1 MLAGGSRHNGHEH
14 GEGHLSRDEC
24 HVRVGAVVS
33 VRVGADVTDP
43 SFIHRCVRHPGAE
56 VYTRDEILDLPVA
69 AANQLAAEV
78 MKARPTSAPSG
89 ASGD

>member
-1 MLAGGSRHNGHEH
+1 MTSSSPSWRLVDLDG
-14 GEGHLSRDEC
+14 
-24 HVRVGAVVS
+24 VGAVEIRPVTL
-33 VRVGADVTDP
+33 RDTVGADVTDP

-78 MKARPTSAPSG
+78 MKPRPTTAPSG
-89 ASGD
+89 AFGG